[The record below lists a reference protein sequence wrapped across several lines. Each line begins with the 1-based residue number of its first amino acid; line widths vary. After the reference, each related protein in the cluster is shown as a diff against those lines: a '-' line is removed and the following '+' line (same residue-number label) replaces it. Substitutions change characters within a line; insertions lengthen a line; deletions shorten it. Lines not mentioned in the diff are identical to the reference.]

1 MNSNEIVPFGKYKG
15 QPIEVM
21 QHDRGYCEWLM
32 GQDWLQTRFPQLRT
46 IIVNNFTEPSE
57 TPEHNALQAR
67 FLDDVFVLAT
77 IIAVQGGDGFTNG
90 YGVDSLKK
98 LIGVRF
104 EDNSVDVHIYQNS
117 SSIQITDKEE
127 MAKKL
132 YDLDIGSKKDDY
144 YERQPYI
151 EELNYYKRTGI
162 LSNQVFIPDVLI
174 ELKPSMGDDYPAVMR
189 QVIAMKRRNSGYS
202 RCIVIIG
209 DYSGRGATLD
219 QVTAMFGKSNIKLF
233 LLSEIEDIAKSLL

>member
-77 IIAVQGGDGFTNG
+77 IIAVKGNNGFTKG
-90 YGVDSLKK
+90 YGVNELKK
-98 LIGVRF
+98 VIGVKF
-104 EDNSVDVHIYQNS
+104 EEDSVDVRIYPCG
-117 SSIQITDKEE
+117 SSIEITDKEE
-127 MAKKL
+127 IQKI
-132 YDLDIGSKKDDY
+132 LDILDAGSKKEDY
-144 YERQPYI
+144 YERRPYA
-151 EELNYYKRTGI
+151 ERLDWYKRTGYLGNDI
-162 LSNQVFIPDVLI
+162 SIPDVSI

-189 QVIAMKRRNSGYS
+189 QVIAMKQRKSGYS

-209 DYSGRGATLD
+209 YYSGRGATIE
-219 QVTAMFGKSNIKLF
+219 QVRAMFEKSNIKLF
-233 LLSEIEDIAKSLL
+233 LLSEIEEIAKSLS

>member
-67 FLDDVFVLAT
+67 FLDDDILIATLLAVKGEDWFPKGCLANELKPVKVAFEQRGADVLIQKDYHRIT
-77 IIAVQGGDGFTNG
+77 ITDEVKIQKTLERLMNG
-90 YGVDSLKK
+90 YSQSWG
-98 LIGVRF
+98 
-104 EDNSVDVHIYQNS
+104 
-117 SSIQITDKEE
+117 
-127 MAKKL
+127 
-132 YDLDIGSKKDDY
+132 
-144 YERQPYI
+144 
-151 EELNYYKRTGI
+151 YYKDECEDALKEYSKTGI
-162 LSNQVFIPDVLI
+162 LTAVIRFSDIAI

-189 QVIAMKRRNSGYS
+189 QVSAMS
-202 RCIVIIG
+202 RGGDFFHSVVIIG
-209 DYSGRGATLD
+209 SYAGRGATLE
-219 QVTAMFGKSNIKLF
+219 QVRTMFEKSNIKLF
-233 LLSEIEDIAKSLL
+233 LLSEIEEIAKSLS